1 MLTILITEDV
11 SRGRNIYDVHAE
23 KPSII
28 TYIARLSQ
36 NRQTIFLQEMLT
48 FSIKNKGIFP
58 IISNNK
64 QNGRLQEID
73 PIYS

>member
-1 MLTILITEDV
+1 
-11 SRGRNIYDVHAE
+11 
-23 KPSII
+23 
-28 TYIARLSQ
+28 
-36 NRQTIFLQEMLT
+36 MLT